1 MDLFK
6 EKVVTSYNKTLGKGV
21 NYFTKKLLKFSKQT
35 GSTFEKSLFS
45 IGREMVRPK
54 TGGKRKKNG
63 KLIPVQV
70 TAKSRRQYKH
80 WGRVVGNFG
89 RRPKDQQARE
99 QMVVSDDSEN
109 VYHTLPK
116 QKKTKN
122 QQVHS
127 LKTAVE
133 ANRPA
138 AKKH

>member
-1 MDLFK
+1 M
-6 EKVVTSYNKTLGKGV
+6 V
-21 NYFTKKLLKFSKQT
+21 TKKLLKFSKQT
-35 GSTFEKSLFS
+35 GSTLEKSLFS
-45 IGREMVRPK
+45 IGKEISKPK

-80 WGRVVGNFG
+80 RGRVVGNFG
-89 RRPKDQQARE
+89 RRPKDQEKRTQLVISE
-99 QMVVSDDSEN
+99 DNEN

-122 QQVHS
+122 QQIHS
-127 LKTAVE
+127 LKNAVE
-133 ANRPA
+133 SNRPG